1 MFKTTNI
8 HKITDDYLLSL
19 TKSISPFM
27 NVCSFEHTSFS
38 TASINQKNQQIQISL
53 PKNIDKEDITQYA
66 NDKLF
71 PK

>member
-1 MFKTTNI
+1 
-8 HKITDDYLLSL
+8 
-19 TKSISPFM
+19 M